1 MECLRAADEDT
12 PSSSTAPDTI
22 LPTAALLHD
31 FAKEGK
37 KCQDAIAYSG
47 GVSLL
52 VDLLLNT
59 SQEVGEDEDPV
70 KEAAAAL
77 CLIAVGSEQ
86 GRSAYHAVTATWSC
100 KGAAAAL

>member
-12 PSSSTAPDTI
+12 PSSSTAPDTV

-52 VDLLLNT
+52 VDLLLNM
-59 SQEVGEDEDPV
+59 SQEVGEDDPV
-70 KEAAAAL
+70 IEAAAAL

-86 GRSAYHAVTATWSC
+86 GR
-100 KGAAAAL
+100 